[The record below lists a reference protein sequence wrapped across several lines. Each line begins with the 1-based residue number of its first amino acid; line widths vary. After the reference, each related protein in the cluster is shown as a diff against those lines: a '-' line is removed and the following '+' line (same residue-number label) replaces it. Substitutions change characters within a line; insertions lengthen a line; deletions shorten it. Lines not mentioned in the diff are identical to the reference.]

1 MASPLLKI
9 RAERDR
15 LSAIER
21 RIGDFVL
28 ENAHLLRDYSSQQ
41 LAGAL
46 GISQSSVVK
55 FSQKLGFRGYP
66 DLKFS
71 IGESVAREREPATI
85 APAAMVDAT
94 AIAIA
99 DALWQGK
106 SQAEAATR
114 SINPES
120 GLQVI
125 AAALHVAGRVVV
137 VGSGE
142 DNLAARAFAL
152 RLSLL
157 GVAAAYHPDSALA
170 AAQVAG
176 LGEGDLLALFSEQ
189 GQQPAL
195 LQLARLA
202 HERGARVLSA
212 TRHSSNPLRTRA
224 DHALLVSAHDA
235 QPHVA
240 MLLYHSALQQL
251 LDILIVQLCAMPGR
265 QARLADHQARMRRL
279 LDP

>member
-1 MASPLLKI
+1 MQMASPLLKI

-55 FSQKLGFRGYP
+55 FSQKLGFRGWP

-71 IGESVAREREPATI
+71 VGESVARERDPATI
-85 APAAMVDAT
+85 APAATVDVPAL
-94 AIAIA
+94 A

-120 GLQVI
+120 ALQAI
-125 AAALHVAGRVVV
+125 ATALHVAGRVVV

-157 GVAAAYHPDSALA
+157 GVAAAYHPDPALA

-195 LQLARLA
+195 LQLAKLA

-251 LDILIVQLCAMPGR
+251 LDVVIVQLCAMPGR

>member
-1 MASPLLKI
+1 VQTASPLLKI

-71 IGESVAREREPATI
+71 VGESVAREREPASV
-85 APAAMVDAT
+85 APAAAVHAP
-94 AIAIA
+94 AVA

-114 SINPES
+114 SINPE
-120 GLQVI
+120 
-125 AAALHVAGRVVV
+125 AALQSIATVLHAAGRVVV

-142 DNLAARAFAL
+142 DNLAARAFAM

-157 GVAAAYHPDSALA
+157 GVAAAYHPDPLLA

-176 LGEGDLLALFSEQ
+176 LGDGDLLALFAEQ
-189 GQQPAL
+189 GRQPGL
-195 LQLARLA
+195 LHLAKLA

-212 TRHSSNPLRTRA
+212 TRHSSNPLRARA

-240 MLLYHSALQQL
+240 MLLYQSALQQL
-251 LDILIVQLCAMPGR
+251 LDIVVVQLCALPGR

>member
-71 IGESVAREREPATI
+71 VGESVAREREPATI
-85 APAAMVDAT
+85 TTAATVELPAV
-94 AIAIA
+94 A

-114 SINPES
+114 SINPQP
-120 GLQVI
+120 GLQTI

-142 DNLAARAFAL
+142 DNLAARAFAM

-157 GVAAAYHPDSALA
+157 GVPAAYHPDPTLA

>member
-1 MASPLLKI
+1 MQTASPLLKI
-9 RAERDR
+9 RVERDR
-15 LSAIER
+15 MSAIER

-71 IGESVAREREPATI
+71 IGESVAREREPASVTETAAQE
-85 APAAMVDAT
+85 APAL
-94 AIAIA
+94 A
-99 DALWQGK
+99 DALWQAK
-106 SQAEAATR
+106 SQADAATR
-114 SINPES
+114 SLNPEPA
-120 GLQVI
+120 LQTI
-125 AAALHVAGRVVV
+125 AALLHTAGRVVV

-157 GVAAAYHPDSALA
+157 GVVAAYHPDPTLA

-176 LGEGDLLALFSEQ
+176 LRESDVLALFSEQ

-195 LQLARLA
+195 LQLAKLA
-202 HERGARVLSA
+202 HERRARVLSA

-224 DHALLVSAHDA
+224 DHALLVSAHDV

-240 MLLYHSALQQL
+240 MLLYQAALQQL
-251 LDILIVQLCAMPGR
+251 LDIVVVQLCALPGR
-265 QARLADHQARMRRL
+265 QALLADHQARMRRL
-279 LDP
+279 FDP